1 MNNITMNGRL
11 IHKAVSHKTKTCE
24 VEKWITISHHE
35 FEKLKAEPFLDTEVV
50 SANKDLMY
58 EDEKAAH
65 CIMLMDEEG
74 TDGLLVQADGYD
86 SPRYSMFV
94 PDATMIYEQQM
105 MTQSERDIHTIIK
118 NTADNIAELA
128 HTGTTDFCSTD
139 MVDLDEVKSLVTN
152 ALIQRLAQRE
162 DIAIVENIDI
172 GIDFQPDIKVE
183 ANPMEEIKF
192 YCPLKIINY
201 PRICLEAEKVS
212 NFEATEYES
221 EINKAIK
228 NYQSD
233 CEENRGLMAYLDD
246 NKQFCDKVYSIF
258 PSVEVVENSLMG
270 VFTCQVYGELKSYEL
285 EALREE
291 LIGQASDG
299 WGEGFEQRAIDPNSD
314 DEIYVSFYSGDDDWE
329 MMTEEEMK
337 GDAPLDETVD
347 MKM

>member
-1 MNNITMNGRL
+1 MENLTMNGRL
-11 IHKAVSHKTKTCE
+11 IHKAVCHKTKTCE

-35 FEKLKAEPFLDTEVV
+35 FEKLKAEPLLDTEVV

-65 CIMLMDEEG
+65 CIMLMDEGG

-86 SPRYSMFV
+86 SLRYSMFV
-94 PDATMIYEQQM
+94 PDAAMIYEQQM
-105 MTQSERDIHTIIK
+105 MTQAEWNIHTIIK
-118 NTADNIAELA
+118 NAADNIAELA
-128 HTGTTDFCSTD
+128 HTGKIDFCSAD
-139 MVDLDEVKSLVTN
+139 MADMEEINSLVTN
-152 ALIQRLAQRE
+152 AIIQRLAQRE
-162 DIAIVENIDI
+162 DIAMAENTGIDV
-172 GIDFQPDIKVE
+172 DFQPDIKVE
-183 ANPMEEIKF
+183 AKPMEEIKF
-192 YCPLKIINY
+192 YCPLKIVNY
-201 PRICLEAEKVS
+201 PRICLGAEDVSGLEAV
-212 NFEATEYES
+212 EYES
-221 EINKAIK
+221 AINRAIK

-299 WGEGFEQRAIDPNSD
+299 WGEGFEQRAIEPNSD
-314 DEIYVSFYSGDDDWE
+314 NEIYVSFYSGDDDWE

-337 GDAPLDETVD
+337 GDASPDETVD